1 MNKFNFYNNP
11 ETTLMGSIMEGF
23 GSFLPKVFSDR
34 VKNRPV
40 YSLINNQ
47 SNRIK
52 SFKSNL
58 RIMRTIYSILIV
70 CLFFVSNSLMAQ
82 EYVFKVLANK
92 GSNQVK
98 AISESAWK
106 PVKTGTTLQVGD
118 ELKVSE
124 NAYLGLVHTSGKTV
138 ELKKPEIID
147 INELAAS
154 LNSGT
159 SSVASKYAD
168 FVLNKMS
175 ESESARRNNLTA
187 TGAVTRATDNTSI
200 KVFMPSSVEV
210 LNPKAVVQWSELEG
224 EGADQTYV
232 VTLKNMFDEVIYSQE
247 TADSQMMLDLED
259 KKIAKERL
267 VILNVT
273 IKGDD
278 DVQSGDYGIQR
289 VSGEKSTALKSEMS
303 ELAGENSEETSLSHI
318 MLASFYEKNNLLVDA
333 LTSYRKAIELS
344 PEVDDFKTM
353 YNDFIERN
361 GLSN

>member
-1 MNKFNFYNNP
+1 MKSRI
-11 ETTLMGSIMEGF
+11 LEGF
-23 GSFLPKVFSDR
+23 YSFLFKSFSFQAE
-34 VKNRPV
+34 NRLT
-40 YSLINNQ
+40 YSFVETQ
-47 SNRIK
+47 SNCSK
-52 SFKSNL
+52 SLKSNSTL
-58 RIMRTIYSILIV
+58 MRTIYSSLIV
-70 CLFFVSNSLMAQ
+70 CLLFLSNSLMAQ

-98 AISESAWK
+98 STSESAWK

-138 ELKKPEIID
+138 ELKKPAIID

-154 LNSGT
+154 LNSSS

-175 ESESARRNNLTA
+175 ESESARSNNLTA
-187 TGAVTRATDNTSI
+187 TGAVTRATDNSSI

-210 LNPKAVVQWSELEG
+210 LNPQAVVQWSEMDG
-224 EGADQTYV
+224 KSQTYV
-232 VTLKNMFDEVIYSQE
+232 VTLKNMFDEVIYSEE
-247 TADSQMMLDLED
+247 TADNQMMLDLED
-259 KKIAKERL
+259 KKIANERL
-267 VILNVT
+267 VILNVKV
-273 IKGDD
+273 KGDD
-278 DVQSGDYGIQR
+278 AVQSGDYGIQR
-289 VSGEKSTALKSEMS
+289 VSGDNATALKNEMS
-303 ELAGENSEETSLSHI
+303 ELAGENTEETSLSHI
-318 MLASFYEKNNLLVDA
+318 MLASFYEKNNLMVDA